1 MLNNQ
6 DFTHNRV
13 NFLGGSDI
21 GAIIGVSKYRS
32 ALDVWFEKT
41 GKHVDAKDSLAL
53 RFGSFAEDF
62 IASEYARHI
71 ALPVVAH
78 ANPIIHGN
86 YSYLAGHIDRF
97 VLPDSSTAL
106 FDDSGILQA
115 SKLLECKTA
124 SGFTQRE
131 WGEAG
136 TDEIPLQY
144 LTQCLWYLELTQ
156 LPSIDLA
163 VLIGGS
169 DFRIYTVEA
178 DRPLQQ
184 LLVEKAVH
192 FWSEYVVKDCPPP
205 PESESDCQAL
215 FARSIPSKAIEAS
228 EAIRA
233 LIAELQVL
241 EHNITHEEERISAIK
256 QTIMQTMAD
265 AETLTIKGKPII
277 TWKAPKPT
285 TRIDTKRLSSE
296 HPEFVKPYQITT
308 DSARRFVL
316 KDWDIEASVQEAP
329 IITTSETL
337 V

>member
-1 MLNNQ
+1 MLTNQ
-6 DFTHNRV
+6 DFTHNRAS
-13 NFLGGSDI
+13 FIGGSDI

-32 ALDVWFEKT
+32 ALDVWLEKT
-41 GKHVDAKDSLAL
+41 GKHVDTKDSLAL

-62 IASEYARHI
+62 IASEYARYI

-78 ANPIIHGN
+78 ANPIIHRN
-86 YSYLAGHIDRF
+86 YTYLAGHIDRF
-97 VLPDSSTAL
+97 VLPDSYTAL
-106 FDDSGILQA
+106 FDGAGMLQA

-124 SGFTQRE
+124 NGFTQRE

-178 DRPLQQ
+178 DFLLQQ
-184 LLVEKAVH
+184 LLVEKALH

-205 PESESDCQAL
+205 PQSESDCKAL
-215 FARSIPSKAIEAS
+215 FARSIPSKSVEAS
-228 EAIRA
+228 EATRA
-233 LIAELQVL
+233 MITELQIL
-241 EHNITHEEERISAIK
+241 QRNIAHEEERISSIK
-256 QTIMQTMAD
+256 QTIMQTMAE
-265 AETLTIKGKPII
+265 AEILTINSKPIV
-277 TWKAPKPT
+277 TWKAPKPI
-285 TRIDTKRLSSE
+285 TRIDTKRLASD

-308 DSARRFVL
+308 ASARRFVL

-337 V
+337 L

>member
-1 MLNNQ
+1 MLINQ
-6 DFTHNRV
+6 DFTLNRTSFV
-13 NFLGGSDI
+13 GGSDI

-32 ALDVWFEKT
+32 ALDVWLEKT

-78 ANPIIHGN
+78 ANPIIHRN

-106 FDDSGILQA
+106 FDDAGMLRA

-124 SGFTQRE
+124 NGFTQRE

-144 LTQCLWYLELTQ
+144 LTQCLWYLKLSQLT
-156 LPSIDLA
+156 SIDLA

-178 DRPLQQ
+178 DCPLQQ

-205 PESESDCQAL
+205 PQSESDCQAL
-215 FARSIPSKAIEAS
+215 FARSTPSKSVEAS
-228 EAIRA
+228 EATRA
-233 LIAELQVL
+233 MITELQML
-241 EHNITHEEERISAIK
+241 QRSIAHEEERISSIK
-256 QTIMQTMAD
+256 QAIMQTMAE
-265 AETLTIKGKPII
+265 AEILTIDGKPIV
-277 TWKAPKPT
+277 TWKAPKPI
-285 TRIDTKRLSSE
+285 TRIDTKRLAGE
-296 HPEFVKPYQITT
+296 HPEFIKKYQIMAA
-308 DSARRFVL
+308 SARRFVV
-316 KDWDIEASVQEAP
+316 KDWDIKASAQEAP
-329 IITTSETL
+329 IITTSEAL